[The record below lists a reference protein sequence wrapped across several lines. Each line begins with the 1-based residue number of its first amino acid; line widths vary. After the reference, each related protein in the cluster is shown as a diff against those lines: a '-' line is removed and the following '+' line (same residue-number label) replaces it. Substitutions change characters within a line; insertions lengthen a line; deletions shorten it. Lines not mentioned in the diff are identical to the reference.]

1 MDMKMRV
8 QQGFTLIEVM
18 VVVAIVGILATVA
31 YPSYQDYITRGQI
44 AEGLSTTA
52 DMRVRMEQY
61 FQDNRTYIGA
71 PACGAQLPTP
81 KHFVM
86 SCDPAPTVN
95 TFNIKATGNG
105 AVTGFVFEVNQ
116 LNQRRTTGVKSGW
129 GAAPVNCW
137 VVRKGGGC
145 T

>member
-1 MDMKMRV
+1 
-8 QQGFTLIEVM
+8 
-18 VVVAIVGILATVA
+18 
-31 YPSYQDYITRGQI
+31 
-44 AEGLSTTA
+44 
-52 DMRVRMEQY
+52 
-61 FQDNRTYIGA
+61 
-71 PACGAQLPTP
+71 
-81 KHFVM
+81 
-86 SCDPAPTVN
+86 VN